1 MNRFSVLL
9 FARLKELA
17 GAAVIAVDLPEGA
30 TVGDLRRAL
39 VAQHPGLAALLPHCL
54 FAVNDA
60 YADESTVLP
69 ADAQVACIPPVSG
82 G

>member
-1 MNRFSVLL
+1 MNRFNVLL

-17 GAAVIAVDLPEGA
+17 GASNVEIDLPLGA
-30 TVGDLRRAL
+30 TVAELRRR
-39 VAQHPGLAALLPHCL
+39 LAEDYPELASLLPHCL

-60 YADESTVLP
+60 YAGESVELNG
-69 ADAQVACIPPVSG
+69 DAVVACIPPVSG